1 VNTIVVVYALGQR
14 NPLTY
19 WHERVPVCPNTLTY
33 LYKPVVV
40 CPNALTYSYKQLLV
54 CLNTLTV
61 SMKLDLACSIETKN
75 RHQLKV
81 DNGFSFCLYLSLFTF
96 PTVRR
101 SQSVRRMFLFSIW
114 LVLRLF
120 ELLRLRRR
128 FLLLH
133 CE

>member
-1 VNTIVVVYALGQR
+1 MVVYAWGRR

-19 WHERVPVCPNTLTY
+19 WHERVPVCLSTLTYSHKLVSVCPNTLTY
-33 LYKPVVV
+33 LYKPDVV
-40 CPNALTYSYKQLLV
+40 CPNTLTYSYKQLLV

-81 DNGFSFCLYLSLFTF
+81 DNGFSFCLYLFLFTF

-101 SQSVRRMFLFSIW
+101 
-114 LVLRLF
+114 
-120 ELLRLRRR
+120 
-128 FLLLH
+128 
-133 CE
+133 